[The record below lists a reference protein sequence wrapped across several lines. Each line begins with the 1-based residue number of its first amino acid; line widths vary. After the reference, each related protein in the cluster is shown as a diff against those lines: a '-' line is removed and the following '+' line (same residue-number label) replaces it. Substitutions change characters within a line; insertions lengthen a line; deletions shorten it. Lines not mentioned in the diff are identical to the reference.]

1 MRAKAIAVGCG
12 LTVFLSLA
20 APAQVSA
27 VDFSGTYRFL
37 PSQSDDIDS
46 AIERAIQPMRFIVRP
61 FARSRLRKINAPY
74 PRLMIRATAGDV
86 MFVGDPRAPIDT
98 PANGQPIDW
107 KREDGEPFSVSA
119 AWDDGVLEQTF
130 VSGTGQ
136 RVNRYTL
143 SPDGRL
149 LTMRVTVSGG
159 GLPGTLAYTLVYQRV
174 A

>member
-1 MRAKAIAVGCG
+1 MRAKAIAVVCG
-12 LTVFLSLA
+12 LTAFLFLA
-20 APAQVSA
+20 APAPVSA
-27 VDFSGTYRFL
+27 LEFSGTYRFL

-74 PRLMIRATAGDV
+74 ARLMIHTTTGDV
-86 MFVGDPRAPIDT
+86 TFVGDPRAPIDT
-98 PANGQPIDW
+98 PANGQAIDW
-107 KREDGEPFSVSA
+107 KREDGEPFSVST
-119 AWDDGVLEQTF
+119 AWDGGVLEQTF
-130 VSGTGQ
+130 VSGTGR

-149 LTMRVTVSGG
+149 LTMRVTVTGG
-159 GLPGTLAYTLVYQRV
+159 GLSGTLAYTLIYQRV